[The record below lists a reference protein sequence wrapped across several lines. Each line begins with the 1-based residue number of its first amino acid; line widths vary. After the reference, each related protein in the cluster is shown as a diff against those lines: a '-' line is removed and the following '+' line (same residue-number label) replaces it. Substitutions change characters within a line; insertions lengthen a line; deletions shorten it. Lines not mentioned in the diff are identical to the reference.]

1 MDMNTKGI
9 TGIEATGTWKLPSLV
24 FMMVPCWTEKV
35 CNWAWH
41 VFMRVVLRRI
51 GIILVR
57 IFTSSTC
64 VTVQTFHFLGI
75 MPLGRTAALSKNLA
89 IVKQLNRFVS
99 RRIMEV
105 CFLKYIV
112 KEINLNWLVWGMSSP
127 LKADSYKSSEF

>member
-1 MDMNTKGI
+1 M
-9 TGIEATGTWKLPSLV
+9 
-24 FMMVPCWTEKV
+24 
-35 CNWAWH
+35 
-41 VFMRVVLRRI
+41 LRRI

-64 VTVQTFHFLGI
+64 VAVQTFHFLGI

-105 CFLKYIV
+105 CFVKYIV